1 MRSRA
6 GAFRTACVHN
16 NYPYRMSSFALRTNS
31 FSSKRR
37 CGTHTV
43 IALALAAVGT
53 TGALAQGAN
62 ASLSGIVRDGSGH
75 LVAHATIAI
84 VEASRSVERS
94 AETNDAGLYAVPQL
108 PAGQYQVTVN
118 APGFA
123 QTQQTVVLTVGE
135 RASIDVQLQVQST
148 RADVTVV
155 TSETTIEREDASLSA
170 VTGPRAIE
178 QLPLNGRDTT
188 QLALLSPGV
197 VPSRRVNPDSQ
208 GLGRQ
213 VSIEGRRPNQVEFLL
228 DGTDVNDA
236 YNNTPGGASG
246 VIPGVDSIAQFRVLT
261 NGYGAEYGRTGG
273 GIIDEITRS
282 GTNQLHG
289 SLFEFS
295 RNSALDAKNYFDS
308 KTLPIPAFQRNQFGG
323 SVGGGIGKTRTF
335 YFGNYEGLR
344 QNLGITTQALVPN
357 ATARLTG
364 VAAVRPFLAII
375 PVPNSTVYTDG
386 TGIYQSTNTSVTDED
401 FFVVRFDHQRNDR
414 TSYFARFQFDNAN
427 ARTPDSLQLSASHN
441 GSRAQYST
449 VQMTHSFS
457 QRLVNQARASYNRS
471 YYTLEYNILQNL
483 DPSLSFVPGNPFGSI
498 SITGLAMIG
507 PMRFGPNVN
516 VLNLFQGSDDLTLVA
531 GRHTIAFGIDE
542 KQILFP
548 QEAAQS
554 QNGFY
559 QFTSVANFLAA
570 RPSAVEIALPGSNPR
585 RHWRQHME
593 AAYLTDTYRV
603 SDALNL
609 TAGLRYERASVPA
622 EEDGLQATV
631 RDVLND
637 RADTVGQIYTN
648 PANLNL
654 APRVGFAYSPGA
666 KSTSV
671 RGAFG
676 VYFDPLWTDFYLN
689 AGSRQPPFFTVG
701 SVNNPTFPR
710 VTITPANFVQGRI
723 DVVQYHPASP
733 YVMQWNTSVQQ
744 QISRNAV
751 LTLAYSANR
760 SVHDQRIVDENQ
772 AIPQIVNG
780 RKFFPVNSVVRN
792 TAFTSIRYKETNGLS
807 SYNALRA
814 TLDYRLGRLVQ
825 LRSNYTWSKALD
837 TSSLVTAQGTENDVP
852 QDPDS
857 LAAEKGLSNY
867 DLRHYSSTS
876 ITTEIPRVAGP
887 KWLTAGWQ
895 ANGIVVLASGAPF
908 SALISYDNARARI
921 GTGPSQERPDLV
933 VGRSSNPIKGGPVQ
947 YFDPTAFSLP
957 TAGYFGNL
965 GRNTL
970 IGPGLVSVDGAINK
984 SFYFGERSHLQL
996 RGEVFNIPNRANFAI
1011 PSQRNVFTTTG
1022 RVASAGLITNTLT
1035 SSRQIQLGARF
1046 DF

>member
-1 MRSRA
+1 MVQDIS
-6 GAFRTACVHN
+6 GA
-16 NYPYRMSSFALRTNS
+16 
-31 FSSKRR
+31 
-37 CGTHTV
+37 
-43 IALALAAVGT
+43 
-53 TGALAQGAN
+53 
-62 ASLSGIVRDGSGH
+62 
-75 LVAHATIAI
+75 LVAHAHVSV
-84 VEASRSVERS
+84 VEESRAFRRTVDS
-94 AETNDAGLYAVPQL
+94 NNAGLYSFSQL
-108 PAGQYQVTVN
+108 TPGQYKVTVE

-123 QTQQTVVLTVGE
+123 RTQQVVVLTVGE
-135 RASIDVQLQVQST
+135 RAGVNVKLQVLAST
-148 RADVTVV
+148 ADVTVQ
-155 TSETTIEREDASLSA
+155 TAEAMLEREDPSLSA
-170 VTGPRAIE
+170 VTGPRSIE

-213 VSIEGRRPNQVEFLL
+213 ISIEGRRPNQVAFLL

-261 NGYGAEYGRTGG
+261 NGYGAEFGRTGG

-282 GTNQLHG
+282 GTRQLHG
-289 SLFEFS
+289 SVFEFV
-295 RNSALDAKNYFDS
+295 RNSALDAKNYFDA

-323 SVGGGIGKTRTF
+323 SAGGPVGKRRNF
-335 YFGNYEGLR
+335 FFGNYEGLR

-357 ATARLTG
+357 TTARTTG
-364 VAAVRPFLAII
+364 VAAVQPFLAII
-375 PVPNSTVYTDG
+375 PVPNSTVFTDG
-386 TGIYQSTNTSVTDED
+386 TGIYQSSGTSVTGED
-401 FFVVRFDHQRNDR
+401 FFVARVDHQHSDA

-427 ARTPDSLQLSASHN
+427 VRTPDSLQLSASHN
-441 GSRAQYST
+441 RSRAQYAT
-449 VQMTHSFS
+449 AQLTHSFS
-457 QRLVNQARASYNRS
+457 QRLVNESRASYNRS
-471 YYTLEYNILQNL
+471 YYTLEYNILPAL

-516 VLNLFQGSDDLTLVA
+516 VLNLFQGSDDLTLTA
-531 GRHTIAFGIDE
+531 GRHTISLGFDE

-593 AAYLTDTYRV
+593 SVYLTDTYRT
-603 SDALNL
+603 SQALNI
-609 TAGLRYERASVPA
+609 TAGLRYERASVPS
-622 EEDGLQATV
+622 EIDGLQSTV
-631 RDVLND
+631 RDILND
-637 RADTVGQIYTN
+637 KADTIGPLYTN
-648 PANLNL
+648 PANLNI
-654 APRVGFAYSPGA
+654 APRVGFAFSPGKA
-666 KSTSV
+666 STTTV

-701 SVNNPTFPR
+701 SVSSPTFPR
-710 VTITPANFVQGRI
+710 VNITSANFILGRV
-723 DVVQYHPASP
+723 DVVQYHPASS
-733 YVMQWNTSVQQ
+733 YVMQWNGSLQQ
-744 QISRNAV
+744 QLARGAV

-760 SVHDQRIVDENQ
+760 GVHDQRITDANQ
-772 AIPQIVNG
+772 ALPQVVNG
-780 RKFFPVNSVVRN
+780 RKFFPVNSAVRN
-792 TAFTSIRYKETNGLS
+792 TAFTAIRYKQTNGLS
-807 SYNALRA
+807 SYHALRA
-814 TLDYRLGRLVQ
+814 TLEYRWNRVLQ
-825 LRSNYTWSKALD
+825 LRSNYTWSKAID

-876 ITTEIPRVAGP
+876 LTAELPRYRGP

-895 ANGIVVLASGAPF
+895 TNGIVLLSSGAPF
-908 SALISYDNARARI
+908 STLVSYDSARARF
-921 GTGPSQERPDLV
+921 GTGPSPERPDLV
-933 VGRSSNPIKGGPVQ
+933 PGRSSNPIKGGPVQ
-947 YFDPTAFSLP
+947 YFDPTAFTLP
-957 TAGYFGNL
+957 APGFYGTL

-970 IGPGLVSVDGAINK
+970 TGPGLVSFDGAVNK
-984 SFYFGERSHLQL
+984 SFLFGERSRLQL
-996 RGEVFNIPNRANFAI
+996 RAEVFNIINRANFAI

-1035 SSRQIQLGARF
+1035 SSRQVQLGARF

>member
-1 MRSRA
+1 MIQPA
-6 GAFRTACVHN
+6 MF
-16 NYPYRMSSFALRTNS
+16 
-31 FSSKRR
+31 
-37 CGTHTV
+37 
-43 IALALAAVGT
+43 
-53 TGALAQGAN
+53 AQGAN
-62 ASLSGIVRDGSGH
+62 ASLSGIVRDSSGS
-75 LVAHATIAI
+75 LVAHAKVTV
-84 VEASRSVERS
+84 VEQSRSAKRS
-94 AETNDAGLYAVPQL
+94 TDSNDAGLYAVPQL
-108 PAGQYQVTVN
+108 PAGQYQITVE

-123 QTQQTVVLTVGE
+123 TSLQTVTLTVGE
-135 RASIDVQLQVQST
+135 RASIDVQLQVQAAT
-148 RADVTVV
+148 ANVTVEA
-155 TSETTIEREDASLSA
+155 TGATLEREDPSLSA
-170 VTGPRAIE
+170 VTGARSIE

-197 VPSRRVNPDSQ
+197 VPSRRTNPDSQ

-213 VSIEGRRPNQVEFLL
+213 ISIEGRRPNQVEFLL

-246 VIPGVDSIAQFRVLT
+246 VIPGVDSVAQFRVLT
-261 NGYGAEYGRTGG
+261 NGYGAEYGRTSG

-282 GTNQLHG
+282 GTNRLHG
-289 SLFEFS
+289 SLFEFV
-295 RNSALDAKNYFDS
+295 RNSALDAKNYFDP
-308 KTLPIPAFQRNQFGG
+308 KGLPIPAFQRNQFGG
-323 SVGGGIGKTRTF
+323 SVGGPVGHTRTF
-335 YFGNYEGLR
+335 FFGNYEGLR
-344 QNLGITTQALVPN
+344 QDLGLTTQALVPN
-357 ATARLTG
+357 ATARATA

-375 PVPNSTVYTDG
+375 PSPNSTVFGDG
-386 TGIYQSTNTSVTDED
+386 TGYYQSTNTSVTDEN
-401 FFVVRFDHQRNDR
+401 FFVVRFDHQRSDR

-441 GSRAQYST
+441 RSRAQYAT

-457 QRLVNQARASYNRS
+457 QRLVNEARASYNRS

-516 VLNLFQGSDDLTLVA
+516 VLNLFQGSDDLTLTA
-531 GRHTIAFGIDE
+531 GRHTLAFGVDE

-548 QEAAQS
+548 QQAAQS

-593 AAYLTDTYRV
+593 SAYITDTYRA
-603 SDALNL
+603 SQSLNL
-609 TAGLRYERASVPA
+609 TAGLRYERASVPV
-622 EEDGLQATV
+622 EIDGLQATV
-631 RDVLND
+631 RDVLHD
-637 RADTVGQIYTN
+637 TADTIGSIYTN
-648 PANLNL
+648 PANLNI
-654 APRVGFAYSPGA
+654 APRVGFAYSPG
-666 KSTSV
+666 KTSSTTV

-701 SVNNPTFPR
+701 SVASPTFPR
-710 VTITPANFVQGRI
+710 VTITPANFVLGRI

-733 YVMQWNTSVQQ
+733 YVMQWNSSVQQ
-744 QISRNAV
+744 QLARGAV

-760 SVHDQRIVDENQ
+760 GVHDQRIVDENQ

-780 RKFFPVNSVVRN
+780 RKFFPATSTVRN
-792 TAFTSIRYKETNGLS
+792 TAFTAIRYKETNGLS
-807 SYNALRA
+807 SYHALRA
-814 TLDYRLGRLVQ
+814 TLDYRFHNVVQ

-837 TSSLVTAQGTENDVP
+837 TGSLVTAQGSENDVP

-876 ITTEIPRVAGP
+876 VTTELPHFPGP

-895 ANGIVVLASGAPF
+895 ANGIVVLSSGAPF
-908 SALISYDNARARI
+908 SALVSYDSARARF
-921 GTGPSQERPDLV
+921 GTGPSPERPDLV
-933 VGRSSNPIKGGPVQ
+933 LGRNSNPIKGGPVQ
-947 YFDPTAFSLP
+947 YFDPTAFALP
-957 TAGYFGNL
+957 TAGYYGNL

-970 IGPGLVSVDGAINK
+970 IGPGLISVDGAINK
-984 SFYFGERSHLQL
+984 SFSFGERRRLQL

-1022 RVASAGLITNTLT
+1022 RVASAGTITSTLT
-1035 SSRQIQLGARF
+1035 SSRQIQLGARY